1 MSRRLLIAV
10 VAPVLGAAL
19 IAPAAASAQPTPTP
33 TGPESPGMTTS
44 PQMTTPPAPPPATD
58 TTSVCKNVQT
68 TLNAG
73 WPAFEASLSQARN
86 QLSQR
91 DLNGTQASLKQAG
104 QQLQAMGAQ
113 VKHDGSQAS
122 DANLK
127 STVTALGAEMASL
140 GTSLNSLSSLKSF
153 DPHKLT
159 PLSKQLASTC
169 KGQHSGAPQPS

>member
-44 PQMTTPPAPPPATD
+44 PGMMTPPAPPPATD
-58 TTSVCKNVQT
+58 TTSVCKNVRA

-73 WPAFEASLSQARN
+73 WPAFQASLNQAKN

-91 DLNGTQASLKQAG
+91 NLNGTEASLKQAG

-113 VKHDGSQAS
+113 VKQQGSQAN
-122 DANLK
+122 DAKLK
-127 STVTALGAEMASL
+127 STVTALGTEMTSL
-140 GTSLNSLSSLKSF
+140 GASLNSLNSLKSF
-153 DPHKLT
+153 NPSRLT
-159 PLSKQLASTC
+159 PLSHQLASTC
-169 KGQHSGAPQPS
+169 KGEHSGAPHPS

>member
-1 MSRRLLIAV
+1 M
-10 VAPVLGAAL
+10 
-19 IAPAAASAQPTPTP
+19 TT
-33 TGPESPGMTTS
+33 SPGMTTPS
-44 PQMTTPPAPPPATD
+44 APPPATD
-58 TTSVCKNVQT
+58 TAGVCKNVQT

-73 WPAFEASLSQARN
+73 WPAFQASMNEAKN

-91 DLNGTQASLKQAG
+91 NLNGTQASLRQAG

-113 VKHDGSQAS
+113 VKHDGSQAT
-122 DANLK
+122 DASLK

-140 GTSLNSLSSLKSF
+140 GTSLNSLNSLKSF

-159 PLSKQLASTC
+159 PLSKQLAATC